1 MYLLIKK
8 YRNSINKKIVPKL
21 LNNIYFLRS
30 NNYKYIRYNSEEE
43 FYDLMTD
50 TDEKL
55 NILNPN
61 NEEKLKMKRYMN
73 NFLKKINHIEE
84 IKDITTEKE
93 KLLIKKFVKK
103 IS

>member
-1 MYLLIKK
+1 
-8 YRNSINKKIVPKL
+8 KL

-30 NNYKYIRYNSEEE
+30 DNYKYIRYNSDEE

-50 TDEKL
+50 TDEKF

-61 NEEKLKMKRYMN
+61 NEEKLKMKSYIN
-73 NFLKKINHIEE
+73 QFLIKINHIEE

-93 KLLIKKFVKK
+93 KFLIKKFVKK
-103 IS
+103 II